1 MNLSTA
7 SPPPLRPPSSPP
19 SLRPLSSP
27 PPLRPPSSSSVVRR
41 LAALLLVNAVG
52 NGLFLTVGT
61 LWFTRGLGFS
71 AGVVGA
77 ALTAAGLC
85 GVPAALPVGRLCDR
99 LGAKPVLAVVHVVQ
113 AGATAVFA
121 FAGSLWLFVLLVCVT
136 GAASRA
142 NGVARSTLYA
152 HALPAAARNRA
163 LAVLRALNNVGI
175 GAGAALG
182 SLVLA
187 HGGPGALRTA
197 VCASAAGYLLALLPL
212 RAVPTG
218 AAPAA
223 VRGAAAAVAARP
235 LRDLPFVG
243 VAVLNAVVNTLY
255 VVLEVGLP
263 LWTLG
268 HTSAR
273 PAVTGWLL
281 LTNTALV
288 ALLQVLAVRRVSELA
303 GAARSFRLGGLLV
316 GASCLA
322 AAGAAGR
329 APGVAVAVLLG
340 AVVLLTAGEVLSQA
354 GSWAL
359 AYDLAPEHAHGAY
372 QGVLHTGVALA
383 QALAPAALT
392 VLVLP
397 HGTAGWAALAAVFAC
412 AALALPPVARHA
424 ARRNAEQAPEPAS
437 ASAPAPAKEVQARAS

>member
-7 SPPPLRPPSSPP
+7 SPPLA
-19 SLRPLSSP
+19 RPLSPSP
-27 PPLRPPSSSSVVRR
+27 VVRR

-121 FAGSLWLFVLLVCVT
+121 FTGSLWPFVLLVCVT

-152 HALPAAARNRA
+152 HALPAAVRNRA

-187 HGGPGALRTA
+187 HGGPVLLRTA
-197 VCASAAGYLLALLPL
+197 ICASAAAYLLALLPL

-218 AAPAA
+218 VAPGVAPGPEAA
-223 VRGAAAAVAARP
+223 RAVAARP

-316 GASCLA
+316 SAACVTLA
-322 AAGAAGR
+322 AATGR
-329 APGVAVAVLLG
+329 APGGAVAVLLG

-359 AYDLAPEHAHGAY
+359 AYGLAPEHAHGAY
-372 QGVLHTGVALA
+372 QGVLHTGVALG

-392 VLVLP
+392 ALVLP
-397 HGTAGWAALAAVFAC
+397 HGTTGWAALAAVFAC

-424 ARRNAEQAPEPAS
+424 ARRNEAVAQAG
-437 ASAPAPAKEVQARAS
+437 

>member
-1 MNLSTA
+1 MLGGMNVSTA
-7 SPPPLRPPSSPP
+7 SPPLVRPASSSP
-19 SLRPLSSP
+19 
-27 PPLRPPSSSSVVRR
+27 VVRR

-85 GVPAALPVGRLCDR
+85 GVPAAVPVGRLCDR
-99 LGAKPVLAVVHVVQ
+99 LGAKPVLAVVHVLQ

-121 FAGSLWLFVLLVCVT
+121 FTSSLWLFVLLVCVT

-152 HALPAAARNRA
+152 HALPAGARTRA

-187 HGGPGALRTA
+187 HGGRGALRTA
-197 VCASAAGYLLALLPL
+197 VCASAAAYLLALLPL

-218 AAPAA
+218 AAPAPD
-223 VRGAAAAVAARP
+223 AARAVAARP

-268 HTSAR
+268 HTAAR

-281 LTNTALV
+281 LTNTVLV
-288 ALLQVLAVRRVSELA
+288 ALLQVLATRRVSELA

-316 GASCLA
+316 GAACLTV
-322 AAGAAGR
+322 AGAAGR
-329 APGVAVAVLLG
+329 TPGVAVAVLLG

-359 AYDLAPEHAHGAY
+359 SYGLAPEHAHGAY
-372 QGVLHTGVALA
+372 QGVLHTGVALG

-392 VLVLP
+392 ALVLP
-397 HGTAGWAALAAVFAC
+397 HGTTGWAALAAVFAC
-412 AALALPPVARHA
+412 AALTLPPVARHA
-424 ARRNAEQAPEPAS
+424 ARRNADF
-437 ASAPAPAKEVQARAS
+437 ARAS

>member
-1 MNLSTA
+1 MNVSTA
-7 SPPPLRPPSSPP
+7 SPPRPSPSPSP
-19 SLRPLSSP
+19 SP
-27 PPLRPPSSSSVVRR
+27 AAVSTAPVVRR

-71 AGVVGA
+71 AGTVGA

-99 LGAKPVLAVVHVVQ
+99 LGAKPVLAAVHVVQ
-113 AGATAVFA
+113 AAATAVYA
-121 FAGSLWLFVLLVCVT
+121 FTGSLWLFVLLVCVT

-152 HALPAAARNRA
+152 HALPAGARTRA

-187 HGGPGALRTA
+187 HGGRGALRTA
-197 VCASAAGYLLALLPL
+197 ICASAAAYLLALFPL
-212 RAVPTG
+212 RAVPTRAADATGAATGAARGAARDAAPG
-218 AAPAA
+218 AAP
-223 VRGAAAAVAARP
+223 GAASTVVRP

-243 VAVLNAVVNTLY
+243 VAALNAVVNTLY

-273 PAVTGWLL
+273 PAVMGWLL
-281 LTNTALV
+281 LANTVLV
-288 ALLQVLAVRRVSELA
+288 ALFQVLAVRRVSELTR
-303 GAARSFRLGGLLV
+303 AARSFRLGGLLV
-316 GASCLA
+316 GAACVA
-322 AAGAAGR
+322 ASGAAGR
-329 APGVAVAVLLG
+329 TPGVAVVVLFG

-359 AYDLAPEHAHGAY
+359 AYGLAPEHAHGAY

-392 VLVLP
+392 ALVLP
-397 HGTAGWAALAAVFAC
+397 HGTTGWAALATIFTC
-412 AALALPPVARHA
+412 AALTLPPVARHA
-424 ARRNAEQAPEPAS
+424 THRNPPPPQAN
-437 ASAPAPAKEVQARAS
+437 

>member
-1 MNLSTA
+1 MNVSTA
-7 SPPPLRPPSSPP
+7 SPPLVRPPSPSP
-19 SLRPLSSP
+19 
-27 PPLRPPSSSSVVRR
+27 VVRR

-113 AGATAVFA
+113 AAATAVFA

-163 LAVLRALNNVGI
+163 LAVLRSLNNVGI

-187 HGGPGALRTA
+187 HGGSGALRTA
-197 VCASAAGYLLALLPL
+197 ICASAAAYLLALLPL

-218 AAPAA
+218 AG
-223 VRGAAAAVAARP
+223 VVGAAAAVAARP

-243 VAVLNAVVNTLY
+243 VAALNAVVNTLY

-288 ALLQVLAVRRVSELA
+288 ALLQVLAVRRTSELA

-316 GASCLA
+316 GAACVTL
-322 AAGAAGR
+322 AGAAGR

-359 AYDLAPEHAHGAY
+359 AYGLAPEHAHGAY

-392 VLVLP
+392 ALVLP

-412 AALALPPVARHA
+412 AALTLPPVSRHA
-424 ARRNAEQAPEPAS
+424 ARRNTAAAHPS
-437 ASAPAPAKEVQARAS
+437 

>member
-1 MNLSTA
+1 MNAVTT
-7 SPPPLRPPSSPP
+7 SPPLSPSSPP
-19 SLRPLSSP
+19 LSP
-27 PPLRPPSSSSVVRR
+27 PPSRSPVVRR

-52 NGLFLTVGT
+52 NGLFLTVGA

-99 LGAKPVLAVVHVVQ
+99 WGAKPVLVVVHVVQ
-113 AGATAVFA
+113 AAATAVFA
-121 FAGSLWLFVLLVCVT
+121 CAGSLWLFVVLVCVT
-136 GAASRA
+136 GTASRA

-152 HALPAAARNRA
+152 HALPAGSRTRA

-182 SLVLA
+182 ALVTA
-187 HGGPGALRTA
+187 HGGRVGLRAA
-197 VCASAAGYLLALLPL
+197 VCASAAAYLLALLPL

-218 AAPAA
+218 AAPAG
-223 VRGAAAAVAARP
+223 GAAGPGAARP
-235 LRDLPFVG
+235 LRDVPFLG
-243 VAVLNAVVNTLY
+243 VAALNAVVNTLY

-268 HTSAR
+268 HTAAG

-281 LTNTALV
+281 LANTALV
-288 ALLQVLAVRRVSELA
+288 ALAQVAAARRVAGLA
-303 GAARSFRLGGLLV
+303 GAARSFRRGGLLV
-316 GASCLA
+316 GAACLA
-322 AAGAAGR
+322 LAGAAGR
-329 APGVAVAVLLG
+329 TPGVAVAVLVG

-359 AYDLAPEHAHGAY
+359 SYGLAPEHAHGAY
-372 QGVLHTGVALA
+372 QGVLHTGVALG

-397 HGTAGWAALAAVFAC
+397 HGTAGWASLAAVFAA
-412 AALALPPVARHA
+412 AALALPPVARRA
-424 ARRNAEQAPEPAS
+424 AVGRGERPLLALSPQ
-437 ASAPAPAKEVQARAS
+437 

>member
-1 MNLSTA
+1 MNVSTA
-7 SPPPLRPPSSPP
+7 SPPLVRPPSASP
-19 SLRPLSSP
+19 
-27 PPLRPPSSSSVVRR
+27 VVRR

-121 FAGSLWLFVLLVCVT
+121 FTSSLWPFVLLVCVT

-152 HALPAAARNRA
+152 HALPAGARTGA

-187 HGGPGALRTA
+187 HGGRGALRTA
-197 VCASAAGYLLALLPL
+197 VCASAAAYLLALLPL
-212 RAVPTG
+212 RAVPAG
-218 AAPAA
+218 AAPAP
-223 VRGAAAAVAARP
+223 GAAPAVAARP

-268 HTSAR
+268 HTAAR

-281 LTNTALV
+281 LTNTVLV

-303 GAARSFRLGGLLV
+303 GAARSFRLSGLLV
-316 GASCLA
+316 GAACLTA
-322 AAGAAGR
+322 PGAAGR
-329 APGVAVAVLLG
+329 TPGVAVAVLLG

-359 AYDLAPEHAHGAY
+359 GYGLAPEHAHGAY
-372 QGVLHTGVALA
+372 QGVLHTGVALG

-392 VLVLP
+392 ALVLP
-397 HGTAGWAALAAVFAC
+397 HGTTGWTALAAVFAC
-412 AALALPPVARHA
+412 AALTLPPVARRA
-424 ARRNAEQAPEPAS
+424 AHRNAAS
-437 ASAPAPAKEVQARAS
+437 SRAS